1 MWGRMVRR
9 RRSIYVLRARNA
21 QYPYS
26 ITYAVKLDSI
36 EIQYPFLVYSSFQ
49 LDAYSPCACWLN

>member
-1 MWGRMVRR
+1 MVRR

-26 ITYAVKLDSI
+26 ITYAVELDSI

-49 LDAYSPCACWLN
+49 LDAYSPCACWLD